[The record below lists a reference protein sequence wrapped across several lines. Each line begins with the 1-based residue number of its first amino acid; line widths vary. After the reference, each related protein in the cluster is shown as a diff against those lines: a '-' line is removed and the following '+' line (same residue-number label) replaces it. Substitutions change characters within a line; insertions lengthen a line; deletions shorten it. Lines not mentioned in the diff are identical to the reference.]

1 MSYFHKKTRP
11 DQSSFNYH
19 IDESTI
25 SNGAD
30 DCLVINSNIFNKS
43 NIQSQNQ
50 NQNNK
55 IGYSQISQGK
65 NCSPISYLKNFKKVN
80 TKSNQ

>member
-1 MSYFHKKTRP
+1 MSYFHKKVKP

-30 DCLVINSNIFNKS
+30 DCLIVNSNIFNKS

-50 NQNNK
+50 NPK

-65 NCSPISYLKNFKKVN
+65 NCSPISYLKNFKKGN
-80 TKSNQ
+80 SKSNQ